1 MDAQFMYHLL
11 YITCASIRPRLNNCE
26 INKLNTKNTEEQAFD
41 FLQNAGAYGCAICI
55 SNDIHKWFIYTP

>member
-26 INKLNTKNTEEQAFD
+26 INTLNTKNTEEQAFD
-41 FLQNAGAYGCAICI
+41 FLQNAAAYGCTIYVSLVI
-55 SNDIHKWFIYTP
+55 YNLRIYTP